1 MLQTIV
7 RKNQYQDSVALMVLS
22 RTLSDLD
29 GVAKVSVMMGT
40 PANKQILADTGF
52 STPELDDAA
61 PSDLVIG
68 VDADDQETVDS
79 VLAQASELNTF
90 AFSVGILQLPGQLF
104 ALLLAV
110 GQALA
115 KVGQLAGGAGQRQRM
130 ADGIG

>member
-68 VDADDQETVDS
+68 VDADAQGPIALGLGHGGGGGSPGHGGGHGGEQQGGG
-79 VLAQASELNTF
+79 LAH
-90 AFSVGILQLPGQLF
+90 V
-104 ALLLAV
+104 
-110 GQALA
+110 
-115 KVGQLAGGAGQRQRM
+115 
-130 ADGIG
+130 